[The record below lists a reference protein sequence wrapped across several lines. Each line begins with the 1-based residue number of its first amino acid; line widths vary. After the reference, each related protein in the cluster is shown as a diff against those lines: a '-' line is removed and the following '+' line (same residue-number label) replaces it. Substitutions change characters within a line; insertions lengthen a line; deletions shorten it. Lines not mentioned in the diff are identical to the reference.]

1 MLERRNLNYFTH
13 PAFLRLDA
21 EAGVLRSRGGTR
33 IVGVTEDLLR
43 GLLGACERVAGDG
56 AARILRRCG
65 AAFGARLG
73 RRFEAELAQYS
84 GLSVR
89 DRPMGEFDA
98 LLTDLWHGAG
108 LGHLAVD
115 WAHAQSGHIP
125 LRLEDSPLL
134 ALGTGAT
141 EELAAGLVSGFLEG
155 FIGHFAEPGLRCVK
169 TGSQT
174 EGGAGTTF
182 VLAFEEDAARV
193 ETLLSQGLP
202 HAQIVARLGEP

>member
-33 IVGVTEDLLR
+33 LVGVTEDLLR
-43 GLLGACERVAGDG
+43 GLLSACERVKGDG
-56 AARILRRCG
+56 AARVLRRCG

-125 LRLEDSPLL
+125 LRLKDCPLL
-134 ALGTGAT
+134 SLGTGAAAD
-141 EELAAGLVSGFLEG
+141 ELATGLLEG
-155 FIGHFAEPGLRCVK
+155 FIGHFAEPGLRCVE
-169 TGSQT
+169 TGRPA
-174 EGGAGTTF
+174 EDGAGTTF

-193 ETLLSQGLP
+193 ESLLSQGLP